1 MMTQSG
7 SSSKTTL
14 QQWLAARG
22 FKDNPFAKQEA
33 SSEDLSLLNEY
44 FVAPPYFDEFVG
56 RATTPQT
63 AFLFAPRGGGK
74 TAFRRMLEYLC
85 RQSFS
90 GPEKILATPF
100 TDFAALIEAVDGDL
114 EAVTARMYVDC
125 ILREAVVALV
135 EQLQESPPLLQ
146 QAEELSPADKVHLQW
161 YLFTYG
167 HHLKTHH
174 LSFLRERLG
183 FATRVLGEA
192 SGRLDFMREAEEQS
206 PAPPEIPTEALA
218 LLSGKQSLSPAQ
230 LLAEFVDLLGL
241 LGIQA
246 LYILVDG
253 VDECPEAA
261 YDFRA
266 GAVLLRPLVGT
277 LSLMN
282 MRRVAFKFFL
292 PTEMQA
298 AVLSPDVSA
307 LRPDRVLIRG
317 IEWDEESLL
326 EVLSQRLLA
335 FSDGRISTLDVVSQ
349 PELRG
354 RIDRELVR
362 LAQGSPRNMLRLG
375 ELLLSEHCR
384 RPSAVEMDLD
394 EESWQRAKQ
403 KFSREL
409 ALRRGEV
416 TIAPPRPAVPPV
428 GIWVDEEAGHVYV
441 DGELLDPPLTG
452 QLYRLLLF
460 LFQHR
465 GQICTRRQ
473 IYRFLWGSD
482 YDPDTDKGVLD
493 RVVSRLRKRL
503 GKGKRYL
510 HTIRGRGY
518 RLEVSG
524 E

>member
-1 MMTQSG
+1 MKPKN
-7 SSSKTTL
+7 SSQTSL
-14 QQWLAARG
+14 RQWLEARG

-56 RATTPQT
+56 RASSPRT

-74 TAFRRMLEYLC
+74 TAFRRMIEHLC

-90 GPEKILATPF
+90 GAENVLAASF
-100 TDFAALIEAVDGDL
+100 TDFAGLIEAAGSTFSAITPRL
-114 EAVTARMYVDC
+114 YVDF
-125 ILREAVVALV
+125 ILREVVAALV
-135 EQLQESPPLLQ
+135 NQLQENPSLLHQIKELAPPDQ
-146 QAEELSPADKVHLQW
+146 IHLQW

-174 LSFLRERLG
+174 LSFLRQRLG
-183 FATRVLGEA
+183 FTTRVLGEA
-192 SGRLDFMREAEEQS
+192 TGRLGFIREAEEQS
-206 PAPPEIPTEALA
+206 PASPDISLETLY
-218 LLSGKQSLSPAQ
+218 LLEGKRGLSPAH
-230 LLAEFVDLLGL
+230 LLAEFMDLLGL
-241 LGIQA
+241 LGIKA
-246 LYILVDG
+246 LYVLVDG
-253 VDECPEAA
+253 VDECPETA
-261 YDFRA
+261 YDFQA

-298 AVLSPDVSA
+298 AVLSPEMSA
-307 LRPDRVLIRG
+307 LRPDRVLIRS
-317 IEWDEESLL
+317 IEWDEKSLL

-335 FSDGRISTLDVVSQ
+335 FSEGRISTLDVVSR

-384 RPSAVEMDLD
+384 RPITVEMDLD
-394 EESWQRAKQ
+394 EESWQRARQ

-416 TIAPPRPAVPPV
+416 TIAPPAPAIPPM
-428 GIWVDEEAGHVYV
+428 GIWVDEESGRVYV
-441 DGELLDPPLTG
+441 DGELLALPLTG
-452 QLYRLLLF
+452 QPYRLLLF
-460 LFQHR
+460 LFQRR

-473 IYRFLWGSD
+473 IYRLLWGGE
-482 YDPDTDKGVLD
+482 YDAATDKDVLD

-503 GKGKRYL
+503 GRGKRYL
-510 HTIRGRGY
+510 RTVRGRGY
-518 RLEVSG
+518 LLEVAT